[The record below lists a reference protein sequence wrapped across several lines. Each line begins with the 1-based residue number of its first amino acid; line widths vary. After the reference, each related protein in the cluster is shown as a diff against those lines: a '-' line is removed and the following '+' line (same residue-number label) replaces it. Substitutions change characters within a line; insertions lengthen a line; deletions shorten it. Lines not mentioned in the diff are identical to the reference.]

1 MHSYVQTRANLV
13 RARTGCNALDSRARC
28 LWIEASR
35 GNRGVAPDRRVQFCA
50 NASAERMGNG
60 AIVAIWR
67 YADTTSSNGTI
78 AVGVG
83 PSGTV
88 RHPSISPNSPR
99 RGYRPRTC
107 ESVWRRYLYNIQI
120 WLRMTAPSSNSNQGG
135 SKKKPADN
143 DPFFQNFDW
152 SGFRFPNE
160 QTETTTVDDR
170 DETTVITL
178 AKEYGMPIDAVFD
191 WFEIHLR
198 MTIPSPSQQ
207 INEDR
212 AQKFRDYHQTRRE

>member
-1 MHSYVQTRANLV
+1 MQSSLYGDMPTPLLRMERLQWA
-13 RARTGCNALDSRARC
+13 
-28 LWIEASR
+28 W
-35 GNRGVAPDRRVQFCA
+35 DRLVQFA
-50 NASAERMGNG
+50 TPPYPQTVPVEDIDPVLAKASGVDIYIISKVRWVRNQCCHPLKRGWPTQSDIDA
-60 AIVAIWR
+60 AIR
-67 YADTTSSNGTI
+67 DADD
-78 AVGVG
+78 
-83 PSGTV
+83 
-88 RHPSISPNSPR
+88 
-99 RGYRPRTC
+99 
-107 ESVWRRYLYNIQI
+107 I
-120 WLRMTAPSSNSNQGG
+120 WLRMSAPSSNSNQGG